1 MNYYEP
7 KQRED
12 DGKWDFACYNDSQNR
27 TWPVGRCARHAPE
40 ERHDT
45 PQEACECYR
54 GYLLDEVL
62 ILEAGSTTSKHKCVY
77 PGCEEY
83 TDKVAKAGPYIRY
96 ILCDEHRTKAV
107 VAEMT
112 ADLGSFFGSY

>member
-12 DGKWDFACYNDSQNR
+12 DKKWDFACHNDNQKR
-27 TWPVGRCARHAPE
+27 TWPVGFCAAHSAE

-45 PQEACECYR
+45 PEEAAACYQKYLIEQKLVLDAGTISGMQKCEVC
-54 GYLLDEVL
+54 G
-62 ILEAGSTTSKHKCVY
+62 TMTN
-77 PGCEEY
+77 
-83 TDKVAKAGPYIRY
+83 KVAKAGPYVRHL
-96 ILCDEHRTKAV
+96 LCDEHRTADTM
-107 VAEMT
+107 ARLM